1 MIQDIIP
8 NYILWYLK
16 FRCYWIMFNNKKKI
30 LTRLQQIVVIS
41 LIFLGSPLP
50 ISHFSL
56 FTPPPHT
63 FVLNIIPLWL
73 HFPFFFPPFFL
84 FQISISSHIT
94 LFTIVSPLLVSSFFY
109 WHSFPLI
116 SFFLFAIHY
125 YSLLHPLFLSYLSP
139 WPSSFSFFSFPA
151 VSSNTSYHT
160 IMVNQI
166 IIPLKLDCHF
176 PFLPF
181 KHLEKHVFLACN
193 MWVFS
198 KFFLALWWNF
208 KKEKRGNFFWVQFG
222 LPFASNWTHNQLVL
236 AQFLE

>member
-16 FRCYWIMFNNKKKI
+16 FRCCWIMFNNKKKI

-56 FTPPPHT
+56 FTPLTHLCST
-63 FVLNIIPLWL
+63 SFLYGCTSLC
-73 HFPFFFPPFFL
+73 FSAFFSFSN
-84 FQISISSHIT
+84 SISSHIT
-94 LFTIVSPLLVSSFFY
+94 LLTIVSPLLVSSFFY

-116 SFFLFAIHY
+116 SFFLFALHY

-139 WPSSFSFFSFPA
+139 WPSSFSFFSFPG

-166 IIPLKLDCHF
+166 IISLKLDCHF
-176 PFLPF
+176 PFLPL
-181 KHLEKHVFLACN
+181 KHLEKHVF
-193 MWVFS
+193 WHVIYGFS
-198 KFFLALWWNF
+198 AKKIGTLMKF
-208 KKEKRGNFFWVQFG
+208 
-222 LPFASNWTHNQLVL
+222 
-236 AQFLE
+236 